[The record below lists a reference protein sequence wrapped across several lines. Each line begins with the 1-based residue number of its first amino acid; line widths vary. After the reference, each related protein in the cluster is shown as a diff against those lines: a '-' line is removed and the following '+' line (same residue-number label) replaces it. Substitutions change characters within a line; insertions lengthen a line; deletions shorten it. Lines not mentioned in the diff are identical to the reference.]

1 MRRILVF
8 LKYNSCQKSTFL
20 KSNLL
25 QGGNLMEL
33 QNFTEKVIKAL
44 YQYYDAKVKIETH
57 KVYKNNGILLQGICA
72 LYEGRNIAP
81 TVYLNDF
88 FKRYQEGESLGKL
101 VKEIIHVI
109 EQNQVSKNLDVDF
122 FMDYEKVKKRLV
134 FRLIHKEK
142 NKELLKKIPYQI
154 WGDLAVVCHCL
165 LMTKEIGTGTILI
178 YKEHLQAWKI
188 SEEQLFED
196 AKINS
201 PRIEPQ
207 CILSMGDMVKNILE
221 DTVTEQ
227 IDEICEEYPQD
238 KEKLIERTMDHMIQ
252 EIEENHIPMYVLTNA
267 GRYYGAATIVYPGVM
282 QKISEMLQDDF
293 YILPSSVHELIFIAK
308 SEVEDVAFLNEMI
321 QEVNQSH
328 VAEEEWLSDHA
339 YLYVHEEDNLVSI
352 VS

>member
-1 MRRILVF
+1 MTNTHISKIRSI
-8 LKYNSCQKSTFL
+8 
-20 KSNLL
+20 

-33 QNFTEKVIKAL
+33 QNFTEKVMKAL

-72 LYEGRNIAP
+72 LYEGKNIAP

-88 FKRYQEGESLGKL
+88 FRRYQAGESLGTL
-101 VKEIIHVI
+101 VKEIIHII
-109 EQNQVSKNLDVDF
+109 EQNQVSKNVNVDF
-122 FMDYEKVKKRLV
+122 FMNYEKVKKRLV
-134 FRLIHKEK
+134 FRLIHKDK
-142 NKELLKKIPYQI
+142 NKELLKKIPYQTF
-154 WGDLAVVCHCL
+154 GDLAVVCHCL

-207 CILSMGDMVKNILE
+207 CILSMGEMVKNILE
-221 DTVTEQ
+221 DAVTEQ
-227 IDEICEEYPQD
+227 VEEICEEYPQD
-238 KEKLIERTMDHMIQ
+238 KEKLIERTMDNMIQ
-252 EIEENHIPMYVLTNA
+252 EIEENHIPMYVLTNT
-267 GRYYGAATIVYPGVM
+267 GRYYGAACIVYPGVM
-282 QKISEMLQDDF
+282 KKISEMLQDDF

-308 SEVEDVAFLNEMI
+308 SEVEEVEFLNEMI
-321 QEVNQSH
+321 RDVNQSH

-339 YLYVHEEDNLVSI
+339 YLYVQEEDALVSVI
-352 VS
+352 A